1 MVRRLDGAMQ
11 MLAAVQDM
19 CGQQRKVIAAQKDA
33 IAELERECGEEDGAG
48 AGAEAD
54 EEDEEDE
61 EDEDEEDGEGR
72 AEEMLRLLQ
81 QADQMTRTLQALQS
95 AAGAAVPPAPPE
107 PPEPAAADG
116 RGRGED
122 DEAVMARLMRLQAEK
137 QRFEGMLADS
147 QQ

>member
-1 MVRRLDGAMQ
+1 
-11 MLAAVQDM
+11 
-19 CGQQRKVIAAQKDA
+19 
-33 IAELERECGEEDGAG
+33 
-48 AGAEAD
+48 
-54 EEDEEDE
+54 
-61 EDEDEEDGEGR
+61 
-72 AEEMLRLLQ
+72 MLRLLQ

-147 QQ
+147 QQEHEELLERLSSMRAMMRDLGMDEEGADGSEDDAPGAH